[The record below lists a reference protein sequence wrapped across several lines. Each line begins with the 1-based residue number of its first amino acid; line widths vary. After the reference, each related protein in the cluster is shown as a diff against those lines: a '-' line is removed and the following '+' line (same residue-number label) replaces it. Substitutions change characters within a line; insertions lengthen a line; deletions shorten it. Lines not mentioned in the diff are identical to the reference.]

1 MDPGAGRSPLV
12 SWPFGSPHHTDRM
25 TASDT
30 PSHADLKTALAEVL
44 RENQEWLREV
54 VQEALVDAANAE
66 ARREH
71 DVRTL
76 HARAD
81 AHRAFPTVYGRA

>member
-1 MDPGAGRSPLV
+1 MAPS
-12 SWPFGSPHHTDRM
+12 GSHHTARM

-30 PSHADLKTALAEVL
+30 PTRTDLKLALAEVL
-44 RENQEWLREV
+44 RENQDWLRDL
-54 VQEALVDAANAE
+54 VQEALVDAADAE

-71 DVRTL
+71 DVRSV

-81 AHRAFPTVYGRA
+81 AHRAFPTVHGVA

>member
-1 MDPGAGRSPLV
+1 
-12 SWPFGSPHHTDRM
+12 M

-30 PSHADLKTALAEVL
+30 DPTVDLKTALAEAL
-44 RENQEWLREV
+44 RENQDWLRQV
-54 VQEALVDAANAE
+54 VHEALVDAADAE
-66 ARREH
+66 ARRER
-71 DVRTL
+71 DVRSL

>member
-1 MDPGAGRSPLV
+1 
-12 SWPFGSPHHTDRM
+12 M

-30 PSHADLKTALAEVL
+30 PNHADLKLALAEVL
-44 RENQEWLREV
+44 RENQDWLRELV
-54 VQEALVDAANAE
+54 HEALVDAADAE

-81 AHRAFPTVYGRA
+81 AHRAFPTVHGLA